1 MPKPEVEL
9 RNWNDLPVDSLRVY
23 KWRRFDVAATRAGR
37 DINEK
42 AKTACWKVRR
52 HDYDVIG
59 SRDVIGEVTIQK
71 PLTTFL

>member
-9 RNWNDLPVDSLRVY
+9 RNWNDLPVDSVRDRN
-23 KWRRFDVAATRAGR
+23 RRKFGVAATRAGR

-42 AKTACWKVRR
+42 PKTACWKVWC

-59 SRDVIGEVTIQK
+59 SRDVIGEVTIR
-71 PLTTFL
+71 